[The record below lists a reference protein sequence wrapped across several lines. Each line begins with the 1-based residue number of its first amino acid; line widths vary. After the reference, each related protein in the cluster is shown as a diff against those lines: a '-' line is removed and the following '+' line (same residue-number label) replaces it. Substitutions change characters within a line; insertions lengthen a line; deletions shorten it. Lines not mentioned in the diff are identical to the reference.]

1 MPNSRAAAAV
11 DPGRRLHTAT
21 ISTSSI
27 AFRPGICRDRVL
39 APAPIKP
46 MRSEWVGMVHLNR
59 DTMSIMATNQNAA
72 RSWRGAGAIVACH
85 GHLDLRLDAVSSL
98 KLRLVRMLGAMLSR
112 MVCNIVQL
120 ALITAKA

>member
-21 ISTSSI
+21 ISTFSI

-46 MRSEWVGMVHLNR
+46 MRSEWVDMVHLNR
-59 DTMSIMATNQNAA
+59 DTMSIMATNQDAA
-72 RSWRGAGAIVACH
+72 RSLRVQSSDVLSQKWPFRIKGVGNSV
-85 GHLDLRLDAVSSL
+85 DLY
-98 KLRLVRMLGAMLSR
+98 VR
-112 MVCNIVQL
+112 VCK
-120 ALITAKA
+120 TRRR